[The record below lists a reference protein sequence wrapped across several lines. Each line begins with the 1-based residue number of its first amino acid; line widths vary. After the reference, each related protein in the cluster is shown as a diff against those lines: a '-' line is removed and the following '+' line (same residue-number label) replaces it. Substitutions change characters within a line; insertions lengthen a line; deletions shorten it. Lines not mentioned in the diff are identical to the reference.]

1 MEKLS
6 QKQLEIVMQ
15 PENVAERVEL
25 LKAMDVVVRSL
36 NDESVM
42 DLWLTNGVPDGADD
56 SDYEFIAEDVATPE
70 DEDGDTSC
78 FEECCRC
85 FTACIAAGAKHGYY
99 SGGVLGD
106 IRPVAKI
113 KKSIAT
119 WANIQTE
126 DFLFRWYVES
136 LNMSGVVTS
145 KSMDTAAKKV
155 LKYIK
160 GRFLETGYHEKE
172 KIENLSEDDIQ
183 VWIDCLDDDYDE
195 KNDGVLVVNY

>member
-1 MEKLS
+1 MVKLTPE
-6 QKQLEIVMQ
+6 QLEIVMQ
-15 PENVAERVEL
+15 PENVAKRVKL

-126 DFLFRWYVES
+126 DHLFRWYIKS
-136 LNMSGVVTS
+136 LHMRGVVTS
-145 KSMDTAAKKV
+145 KNVVAPTEKI
-155 LKYIK
+155 LKYVKEHFIENDCFT
-160 GRFLETGYHEKE
+160 RE

-183 VWIDCLDDDYDE
+183 VWFDRE
-195 KNDGVLVVNY
+195 QNDGVLVLSY

>member
-1 MEKLS
+1 MKKLS

-36 NDESVM
+36 NDEEVM
-42 DLWLTNGVPDGADD
+42 DLWLTNGVPDGADE
-56 SDYEFIAEDVATPE
+56 SDYEFIAEDVAIPE

-85 FTACIAAGAKHGYY
+85 FTACIAMGAKHSYY

-126 DFLFRWYVES
+126 GYLFRWYIES

-145 KSMDTAAKKV
+145 KSTIAPTERV
-155 LKYIK
+155 LKYVK
-160 GRFLETGYHEKE
+160 EHFLEKGYPDRE
-172 KIENLSEDDIQ
+172 KIENLSEYDIQ
-183 VWIDCLDDDYDE
+183 VWIDYLDDDYDK

>member
-1 MEKLS
+1 MVKLTPE
-6 QKQLEIVMQ
+6 QLEMVMK
-15 PENVAERVEL
+15 PENVAKRVEL

-126 DFLFRWYVES
+126 DHLFRWYIKS
-136 LNMSGVVTS
+136 LHMRGVVTS
-145 KSMDTAAKKV
+145 KNVVAPTEKI
-155 LKYIK
+155 LKYVKEHFIENDCFT
-160 GRFLETGYHEKE
+160 RE

-183 VWIDCLDDDYDE
+183 VWFDRE
-195 KNDGVLVVNY
+195 QNDGVLVLSY

>member
-1 MEKLS
+1 MVELS
-6 QKQLEIVMQ
+6 KKQLEIVMQ

-36 NDESVM
+36 NDEEVM
-42 DLWLTNGVPDGADD
+42 DLWLTNGVPDGADE
-56 SDYEFIAEDVATPE
+56 SDYEFIAEDVTTPE
-70 DEDGDTSC
+70 DGDGDTSC

-106 IRPVAKI
+106 NRPVAKI

-126 DFLFRWYVES
+126 GYLFRWHIES

-145 KSMDTAAKKV
+145 KSIITPTEKV
-155 LKYIK
+155 LKYVK
-160 GRFLETGYHEKE
+160 EHFLEKGYPDKE

-183 VWIDCLDDDYDE
+183 VWFDRE
-195 KNDGVLVVNY
+195 QNDGVLVLSY

>member
-1 MEKLS
+1 MNKLS
-6 QKQLEIVMQ
+6 QKQLEMVMQ
-15 PENVAERVEL
+15 PKNVAERVEL

-56 SDYEFIAEDVATPE
+56 SDYESIAEDVATPE

-85 FTACIAAGAKHGYY
+85 FTACIAMGAKHGYY

-106 IRPVAKI
+106 NRPVAKI

-126 DFLFRWYVES
+126 GYLFRWYIES

-145 KSMDTAAKKV
+145 KSTVAPTERV
-155 LKYIK
+155 LKYVK
-160 GRFLETGYHEKE
+160 EHFLEKGYPDKE

-183 VWIDCLDDDYDE
+183 VWIDYLDDDYD
-195 KNDGVLVVNY
+195 KNNDGVLVVNY

>member
-1 MEKLS
+1 MVKLTPE
-6 QKQLEIVMQ
+6 QLEIVMQ

-126 DFLFRWYVES
+126 DHLFRWYIKS
-136 LNMSGVVTS
+136 LHMRGVVTS
-145 KSMDTAAKKV
+145 KNVVAPTEKI
-155 LKYIK
+155 LKYVKEHFIENDCFT
-160 GRFLETGYHEKE
+160 RE

-183 VWIDCLDDDYDE
+183 VWFDRE
-195 KNDGVLVVNY
+195 QNDGVLVLSY

>member
-1 MEKLS
+1 MVKLTPE
-6 QKQLEIVMQ
+6 QLEMVMK
-15 PENVAERVEL
+15 PENVAKRVEL
-25 LKAMDVVVRSL
+25 LKAMDIVVRSL

-126 DFLFRWYVES
+126 DLLFRWYIKS
-136 LNMSGVVTS
+136 LHMRGVVTS
-145 KSMDTAAKKV
+145 KNVVAPTEKI
-155 LKYIK
+155 LKYVKEHFIENDCFT
-160 GRFLETGYHEKE
+160 RE

-183 VWIDCLDDDYDE
+183 VWFDRE
-195 KNDGVLVVNY
+195 QNDGVLVLSY

>member
-15 PENVAERVEL
+15 PENIAERVEL

-56 SDYEFIAEDVATPE
+56 SDYESIAEDVATPE

-145 KSMDTAAKKV
+145 KSTDTAAKKV

-160 GRFLETGYHEKE
+160 GRFLETGYPDKE

-183 VWIDCLDDDYDE
+183 VWIDCLDDDYD
-195 KNDGVLVVNY
+195 KNNDGVLVVSY

>member
-15 PENVAERVEL
+15 PENVAKRVEL

-42 DLWLTNGVPDGADD
+42 DLWLTNGVPDGADE

-106 IRPVAKI
+106 IRPAAKI

-126 DFLFRWYVES
+126 DHLFRWYIKS
-136 LNMSGVVTS
+136 LHMRGVVTS
-145 KSMDTAAKKV
+145 KNVVAPTEKI
-155 LKYIK
+155 LKYVKEHFIENDCFT
-160 GRFLETGYHEKE
+160 RE

-183 VWIDCLDDDYDE
+183 VWFDRE
-195 KNDGVLVVNY
+195 QNDGVLVLSY

>member
-1 MEKLS
+1 MNNK
-6 QKQLEIVMQ
+6 EIVMQ

-126 DFLFRWYVES
+126 DHLFRWYIKS
-136 LNMSGVVTS
+136 LHMRGVVTS
-145 KSMDTAAKKV
+145 KNVVAPTEKI
-155 LKYIK
+155 LKYVKEHFIDNDCFT
-160 GRFLETGYHEKE
+160 RE

-183 VWIDCLDDDYDE
+183 VWFDRE
-195 KNDGVLVVNY
+195 QNDGVLVLSY

>member
-6 QKQLEIVMQ
+6 QKEIVMQ

-56 SDYEFIAEDVATPE
+56 SDYESIAEDVATPE

-145 KSMDTAAKKV
+145 KSTDTAAKKV

-183 VWIDCLDDDYDE
+183 VWIDCLDDDYD
-195 KNDGVLVVNY
+195 KNNDGVLVVNY

>member
-1 MEKLS
+1 MVKLTPE
-6 QKQLEIVMQ
+6 QLEMVMK
-15 PENVAERVEL
+15 PENVAKRVEL

-126 DFLFRWYVES
+126 DHLFRWYIKS
-136 LNMSGVVTS
+136 LHMRGVVTS
-145 KSMDTAAKKV
+145 KNVVAPTEKI
-155 LKYIK
+155 LKYVKEHFIENDCFT
-160 GRFLETGYHEKE
+160 RE

-183 VWIDCLDDDYDE
+183 VWFDRE
-195 KNDGVLVVNY
+195 QNDGVLVVSY

>member
-1 MEKLS
+1 MVKLS

-15 PENVAERVEL
+15 PENVAKRVEL

-99 SGGVLGD
+99 NGGVLGD

-126 DFLFRWYVES
+126 DHLFRWYIKS
-136 LNMSGVVTS
+136 LHMRGVVTS
-145 KSMDTAAKKV
+145 KNVVAPTEKI
-155 LKYIK
+155 LKYVKEHFIDNDCFT
-160 GRFLETGYHEKE
+160 RE

-183 VWIDCLDDDYDE
+183 VWFDRE
-195 KNDGVLVVNY
+195 QNDGVLVLSY

>member
-15 PENVAERVEL
+15 PENVAKRVEL

-42 DLWLTNGVPDGADD
+42 DLWLTNGIPDGADD

-70 DEDGDTSC
+70 YEDGDTSC

-85 FTACIAAGAKHGYY
+85 FTACIAAGAKYGYY

-106 IRPVAKI
+106 IRSVAKI

-126 DFLFRWYVES
+126 NILFRWYIAK
-136 LNMSGVVTS
+136 LNMSGVVT
-145 KSMDTAAKKV
+145 AKNMVAPTEKI
-155 LKYIK
+155 LKYVK
-160 GRFLETGYHEKE
+160 EHFLEKDDHNRE
-172 KIENLSEDDIQ
+172 KIDNLSEDDIQ
-183 VWIDCLDDDYDE
+183 VWIDCE
-195 KNDGVLVVNY
+195 QNDGVLVVSY

>member
-15 PENVAERVEL
+15 PENVAKRVEL

-42 DLWLTNGVPDGADD
+42 DLWLTNGVPDGADE

-85 FTACIAAGAKHGYY
+85 FTACIAAGAKYSYY

-106 IRPVAKI
+106 IRPAAKI

-126 DFLFRWYVES
+126 VILFRWYIAK
-136 LNMSGVVTS
+136 LNMSGVVTARNV
-145 KSMDTAAKKV
+145 AAPTEKI
-155 LKYIK
+155 LKYVKEHFK
-160 GRFLETGYHEKE
+160 GKDNHNRE

-183 VWIDCLDDDYDE
+183 TWIDCE
-195 KNDGVLVVNY
+195 QNDGVLVVSY

>member
-1 MEKLS
+1 MVKLT
-6 QKQLEIVMQ
+6 QKQLETIMQ

-126 DFLFRWYVES
+126 DHLFRWYIKS
-136 LNMSGVVTS
+136 LHMRGVVTS
-145 KSMDTAAKKV
+145 KNVVAPTEKI
-155 LKYIK
+155 LKYVKEHFIENDCFT
-160 GRFLETGYHEKE
+160 RE

-183 VWIDCLDDDYDE
+183 VWFDRE
-195 KNDGVLVVNY
+195 QNDGVLILSY

>member
-6 QKQLEIVMQ
+6 QKQLAMQ

-36 NDESVM
+36 NDEDVM
-42 DLWLTNGVPDGADD
+42 DLWLANGVPDGANN
-56 SDYEFIAEDVATPE
+56 SDYEFIAEDIATPE

-85 FTACIAAGAKHGYY
+85 FTACIAMGAKHGYY

-106 IRPVAKI
+106 NRPVAKI

-126 DFLFRWYVES
+126 GYLFRWYIES

-145 KSMDTAAKKV
+145 KSTVAPTERV
-155 LKYIK
+155 LKYVK
-160 GRFLETGYHEKE
+160 EHFLEKGYPDKE

-183 VWIDCLDDDYDE
+183 VWIDCLDDDYD
-195 KNDGVLVVNY
+195 KNNDGVLVVNY

>member
-1 MEKLS
+1 MVKLTPE
-6 QKQLEIVMQ
+6 QLEIVMK
-15 PENVAERVEL
+15 PENVAKRVEL

-42 DLWLTNGVPDGADD
+42 DLWLTNGVPDGADN
-56 SDYEFIAEDVATPE
+56 SDYEFIAEDVAAPE
-70 DEDGDTSC
+70 YEDGDTSC

-85 FTACIAAGAKHGYY
+85 FTACIAAGAKHSYY

-126 DFLFRWYVES
+126 VILFRWYIAK
-136 LNMSGVVTS
+136 LNMSGVVT
-145 KSMDTAAKKV
+145 AKNVVAPTEKI
-155 LKYIK
+155 LKYVK
-160 GRFLETGYHEKE
+160 EHFLEKDDSNRE
-172 KIENLSEDDIQ
+172 KIDNLSEDDIQ
-183 VWIDCLDDDYDE
+183 VWIDCE
-195 KNDGVLVVNY
+195 QNDGVLVVSY

>member
-42 DLWLTNGVPDGADD
+42 DLWLTNGVPDGADE

-106 IRPVAKI
+106 IRPVTKI

-145 KSMDTAAKKV
+145 KSTDTAAKKV

-160 GRFLETGYHEKE
+160 GRFLETDYHEKE

-183 VWIDCLDDDYDE
+183 VWIDCLDDDYD
-195 KNDGVLVVNY
+195 KNNDGVLVVNY

>member
-15 PENVAERVEL
+15 PENVAKRVEL

-56 SDYEFIAEDVATPE
+56 SEYEFIAEDVATPE

-126 DFLFRWYVES
+126 DHLFRWYIKS
-136 LNMSGVVTS
+136 LHMRGVVTS
-145 KSMDTAAKKV
+145 KNVVAPTEKI
-155 LKYIK
+155 LKYVKEHFIENDCFT
-160 GRFLETGYHEKE
+160 RE

-183 VWIDCLDDDYDE
+183 VWFDRE
-195 KNDGVLVVNY
+195 QNDGVLVLSY

>member
-1 MEKLS
+1 MVKLTPA
-6 QKQLEIVMQ
+6 QLEMVTK
-15 PENVAERVEL
+15 PENVAKRVEL

-126 DFLFRWYVES
+126 DHLFRWYIKS
-136 LNMSGVVTS
+136 LHVRGVVTS
-145 KSMDTAAKKV
+145 KNVVAPTEKI
-155 LKYIK
+155 LKYVKEHFIENDCFT
-160 GRFLETGYHEKE
+160 RE

-183 VWIDCLDDDYDE
+183 VWFDRE
-195 KNDGVLVVNY
+195 QNDGVLVLSY

>member
-1 MEKLS
+1 MVKLTPTR
-6 QKQLEIVMQ
+6 LEMVMK
-15 PENVAERVEL
+15 PENIAERVEL

-36 NDESVM
+36 NDEEVM
-42 DLWLTNGVPDGADD
+42 DLWLTNGVPDGADE
-56 SDYEFIAEDVATPE
+56 SDYEFIAEDVAIPE

-85 FTACIAAGAKHGYY
+85 FTACIAMGAKHSYY

-126 DFLFRWYVES
+126 GYLFRWYIKS
-136 LNMSGVVTS
+136 LHMRGVVTS
-145 KSMDTAAKKV
+145 KNVVAPTEKI
-155 LKYIK
+155 LKYVKEHFIENDCFT
-160 GRFLETGYHEKE
+160 RE

-183 VWIDCLDDDYDE
+183 VWFDRE
-195 KNDGVLVVNY
+195 QNDGVLVLSY

>member
-1 MEKLS
+1 MKKLTPE
-6 QKQLEIVMQ
+6 QLEIVMQ

-25 LKAMDVVVRSL
+25 LKAMDVIVRSL

-56 SDYEFIAEDVATPE
+56 SDYESIAEDVATPE

-126 DFLFRWYVES
+126 DHLFRWYIKS
-136 LNMSGVVTS
+136 LHMRGVVTS
-145 KSMDTAAKKV
+145 KNVVAPTEKI
-155 LKYIK
+155 LKYVKEHFIDNDCFT
-160 GRFLETGYHEKE
+160 RE

-183 VWIDCLDDDYDE
+183 VWFDRE
-195 KNDGVLVVNY
+195 QNDGVLVLSY

>member
-1 MEKLS
+1 MVKLTPE
-6 QKQLEIVMQ
+6 QLEIVMQ

-36 NDESVM
+36 NNESVM
-42 DLWLTNGVPDGADD
+42 DLWLTNGVPDGADE

-70 DEDGDTSC
+70 YEDGDTSC

-126 DFLFRWYVES
+126 DHLFRWYIKS
-136 LNMSGVVTS
+136 LHMRGVVTS
-145 KSMDTAAKKV
+145 KNVVAPTEKI
-155 LKYIK
+155 LKYVKEHFIENDCFT
-160 GRFLETGYHEKE
+160 RE

-183 VWIDCLDDDYDE
+183 VWFDRE
-195 KNDGVLVVNY
+195 QNDGVLVLSY

>member
-15 PENVAERVEL
+15 PENVAKRVEL

-42 DLWLTNGVPDGADD
+42 NLWLTNGIPDGADD

-70 DEDGDTSC
+70 YEDGDISC
-78 FEECCRC
+78 FEETCRC

-126 DFLFRWYVES
+126 GHLFRWHIES

-145 KSMDTAAKKV
+145 KSTVAPTERV
-155 LKYIK
+155 LKYVK
-160 GRFLETGYHEKE
+160 EHFLEKGDPDKE

-183 VWIDCLDDDYDE
+183 VWIDCLDDDYD
-195 KNDGVLVVNY
+195 KNNDGVLVVSY

>member
-15 PENVAERVEL
+15 PENVAKRVEL

-42 DLWLTNGVPDGADD
+42 DLWLTNGVPDGADE

-70 DEDGDTSC
+70 YEDSDTSC
-78 FEECCRC
+78 FEETCRC

-119 WANIQTE
+119 WANIQSY
-126 DFLFRWYVES
+126 LFRWHIES

-145 KSMDTAAKKV
+145 KSTVAPTERV
-155 LKYIK
+155 LKYVK
-160 GRFLETGYHEKE
+160 EHFLEKGYPDKE

-183 VWIDCLDDDYDE
+183 VWIDCLDDDYD
-195 KNDGVLVVNY
+195 KNNDGVLVVNY

>member
-1 MEKLS
+1 MIKLT
-6 QKQLEIVMQ
+6 QKQLETIMQ

-42 DLWLTNGVPDGADD
+42 DLWLTNGVPDGADE

-126 DFLFRWYVES
+126 DHLFRWYIKS
-136 LNMSGVVTS
+136 LHMRGVVTS
-145 KSMDTAAKKV
+145 KNVVAPTEKI
-155 LKYIK
+155 LKYVKEHFIENDCFT
-160 GRFLETGYHEKE
+160 RE

-183 VWIDCLDDDYDE
+183 VWFDRE
-195 KNDGVLVVNY
+195 QNDGVLVLSY

>member
-1 MEKLS
+1 MNKLS

-15 PENVAERVEL
+15 PENVAKRVEL

-126 DFLFRWYVES
+126 DHLFRWYIKS
-136 LNMSGVVTS
+136 LHMRGVVTS
-145 KSMDTAAKKV
+145 KNVVAPTEKI
-155 LKYIK
+155 LKYVKEHFIENDCFT
-160 GRFLETGYHEKE
+160 RE

-183 VWIDCLDDDYDE
+183 VWFDRE
-195 KNDGVLVVNY
+195 QNDGVLVLSY

>member
-56 SDYEFIAEDVATPE
+56 SDYESIAEDVATPE

-126 DFLFRWYVES
+126 GYLFRWYIES
-136 LNMSGVVTS
+136 LHMRGVVTS
-145 KSMDTAAKKV
+145 KNVVAPTEKI
-155 LKYIK
+155 LKYVKEHFIENDCFT
-160 GRFLETGYHEKE
+160 RE
-172 KIENLSEDDIQ
+172 KIENLSENDIQ
-183 VWIDCLDDDYDE
+183 VWFDRE
-195 KNDGVLVVNY
+195 QNDGVLVLSY

>member
-15 PENVAERVEL
+15 PENVAKRVEL

-42 DLWLTNGVPDGADD
+42 DLWLTNGVPDGADE

-106 IRPVAKI
+106 IRPAAKI

-126 DFLFRWYVES
+126 DHLFRWYIKS
-136 LNMSGVVTS
+136 LHMRGVVTS
-145 KSMDTAAKKV
+145 KNVVAPTEKI
-155 LKYIK
+155 LKYVKEHFIDNDCFT
-160 GRFLETGYHEKE
+160 RE

-183 VWIDCLDDDYDE
+183 VWFDRE
-195 KNDGVLVVNY
+195 QNDGVLVLSY

>member
-1 MEKLS
+1 MTKLS

-15 PENVAERVEL
+15 PENVAKRVEL

-42 DLWLTNGVPDGADD
+42 DLWLTNGIPDGADD

-70 DEDGDTSC
+70 YEDGDISC
-78 FEECCRC
+78 FEETCRC

-126 DFLFRWYVES
+126 DHLFRWYIKS
-136 LNMSGVVTS
+136 LHMRGVVTS
-145 KSMDTAAKKV
+145 KSTVAPTERV
-155 LKYIK
+155 LKYVK
-160 GRFLETGYHEKE
+160 EHFLEKGYPDKE

-183 VWIDCLDDDYDE
+183 AWIDCE
-195 KNDGVLVVNY
+195 QNDGVLVVSY

>member
-1 MEKLS
+1 MKKLS
-6 QKQLEIVMQ
+6 QKQLEIAMQ

-36 NDESVM
+36 NDEEVLE
-42 DLWLTNGVPDGADD
+42 LWFTNGVPDGADE
-56 SDYEFIAEDVATPE
+56 SDYEFIAEDVAIPE

-85 FTACIAAGAKHGYY
+85 FTACIAAGAKHSYY

-126 DFLFRWYVES
+126 GYLFRWYIES

-145 KSMDTAAKKV
+145 KSTVVLTERV
-155 LKYIK
+155 LKYVK
-160 GRFLETGYHEKE
+160 EHFLEKGYPDRE

-183 VWIDCLDDDYDE
+183 VWIDCLDDDYDK

>member
-6 QKQLEIVMQ
+6 QKQLEIVMK
-15 PENVAERVEL
+15 PENIAERVEL

-56 SDYEFIAEDVATPE
+56 SDYESIAEDIATPE

-126 DFLFRWYVES
+126 DFLFRWYVDRKS
-136 LNMSGVVTS
+136 VV
-145 KSMDTAAKKV
+145 
-155 LKYIK
+155 
-160 GRFLETGYHEKE
+160 
-172 KIENLSEDDIQ
+172 
-183 VWIDCLDDDYDE
+183 
-195 KNDGVLVVNY
+195 

>member
-1 MEKLS
+1 MVKLTPE
-6 QKQLEIVMQ
+6 QLEMVMK
-15 PENVAERVEL
+15 PENVAKRVEL

-126 DFLFRWYVES
+126 DHLFRWYIKS
-136 LNMSGVVTS
+136 LHMRGVVTS
-145 KSMDTAAKKV
+145 KNVVAPTEKI
-155 LKYIK
+155 LKYVKEYFIENDCFT
-160 GRFLETGYHEKE
+160 RE

-183 VWIDCLDDDYDE
+183 VWFDRE
-195 KNDGVLVVNY
+195 QNDGVLVLSY

>member
-6 QKQLEIVMQ
+6 QQQLEIVMQ

-126 DFLFRWYVES
+126 GYLFRWYIKS
-136 LNMSGVVTS
+136 LHMRGVVTS
-145 KSMDTAAKKV
+145 KNVVAPTEKI
-155 LKYIK
+155 LKYVKEHFIENDCFT
-160 GRFLETGYHEKE
+160 RE

-183 VWIDCLDDDYDE
+183 VWFDRE
-195 KNDGVLVVNY
+195 QNDGVLVLSY

>member
-1 MEKLS
+1 MKKLTPE
-6 QKQLEIVMQ
+6 QLEIVMQ

-78 FEECCRC
+78 FEETCRC

-183 VWIDCLDDDYDE
+183 VWIDCLDDDYD
-195 KNDGVLVVNY
+195 KNNDGVLVVNY

>member
-1 MEKLS
+1 MVKLTPE
-6 QKQLEIVMQ
+6 QLEIVMK
-15 PENVAERVEL
+15 PENVAKRVEL
-25 LKAMDVVVRSL
+25 LKAMDVIVRSL

-42 DLWLTNGVPDGADD
+42 DLWLTNGVPDGADE

-70 DEDGDTSC
+70 YEDGDTSC

-126 DFLFRWYVES
+126 GYLFRWHIES

-145 KSMDTAAKKV
+145 KNVVAPTEKI
-155 LKYIK
+155 LKYVKEHFIENDCFT
-160 GRFLETGYHEKE
+160 RE

-183 VWIDCLDDDYDE
+183 VWFDRE
-195 KNDGVLVVNY
+195 QNDGVLVLSY